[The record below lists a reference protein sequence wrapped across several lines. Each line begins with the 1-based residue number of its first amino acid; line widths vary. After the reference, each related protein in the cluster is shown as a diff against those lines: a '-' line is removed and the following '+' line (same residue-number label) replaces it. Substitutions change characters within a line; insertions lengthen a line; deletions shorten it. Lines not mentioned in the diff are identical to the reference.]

1 MRYYL
6 QLRDKQIGALLGKP
20 RTTVN
25 YQKNAALKQL
35 RTEMEKMN
43 DEEQQIQPCSL
54 WSDWK
59 SNHRRYRRAPCGIG
73 TTQSLHRQIKRRKR
87 RYARAIKCKA
97 AHGGFEVPTGLSAA
111 EQIAK
116 PWKTVKGQ
124 DKRAAPA
131 LDGFSCPCY
140 GTIKRAQTDRPLA
153 PSLNYGVFCYAVGAK
168 KAFIHAA
175 LQR

>member
-1 MRYYL
+1 
-6 QLRDKQIGALLGKP
+6 
-20 RTTVN
+20 
-25 YQKNAALKQL
+25 
-35 RTEMEKMN
+35 MEKMN
-43 DEEQQIQPCSL
+43 EWGTANATLFPMN
-54 WSDWK
+54 DWK
-59 SNHRRYRRAPCGIG
+59 SNHRRYRRAPCGTG

-153 PSLNYGVFCYAVGAK
+153 PSLNYGVFCYAVGVK
-168 KAFIHAA
+168 KALFMRLCKGKMRVGKGFIRVPLKMAFYCVTSVSNSSIMS
-175 LQR
+175 L